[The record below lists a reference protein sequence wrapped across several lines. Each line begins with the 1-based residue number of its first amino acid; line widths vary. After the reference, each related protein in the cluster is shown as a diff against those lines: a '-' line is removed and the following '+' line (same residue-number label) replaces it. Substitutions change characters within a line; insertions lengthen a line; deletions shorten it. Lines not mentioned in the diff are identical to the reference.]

1 MIDTHPGY
9 LVALIVAVVLMLGIG
24 VWVARWTK
32 SGEDFLLAGRRLGTP
47 LLMGSTL
54 ATLVGTGSSLGA
66 VGFGYENGWGG
77 ALYGIGG
84 AAGTFL
90 LLILFADVRKH
101 GFMTYAEEMSYY
113 FGANRF
119 IKGLVSLLMVLA
131 SVGWLGAHILGG
143 SIYLSFLTGMGDTW
157 AKIVVALSFGLYTI
171 IGGYLA
177 VVITD
182 AIQGLI
188 LFLGFTILT
197 VLAVIRVGGMSGI
210 RENAPEEGLSFL
222 GVDAMGPLPALSLA
236 VVVAVGVLA
245 TPSFRQRIYS
255 AADVKT
261 VRRSF
266 LLAGVLFAAFSVL
279 PALAGL
285 SAASMAPG
293 LENPD
298 MAFPYL
304 ATTLFPL
311 WLGAFLLVA
320 GLSATMSSGDS
331 DAIAGVT
338 ILLRDVVQIFTGRV
352 PRRENMVWLSR
363 VALAVVLTGALIGAL
378 VATTILDYITTMIS
392 TILTGLFA
400 ASVLGRFWK
409 RATWVGGVAA
419 MVGGSAT
426 ALVVN
431 NVESYTAF
439 WGNAVIPSLLAAFLC
454 GIVFSL
460 ATRPSRVTP
469 EEALR
474 ILAEERAVMDVGTSM
489 RGGEGSTDKQ
499 AD

>member
-24 VWVARWTK
+24 IWVARRNT

-47 LLMGSTL
+47 LLMGTTL

-66 VGFGYENGWGG
+66 VGFAYENGWAG
-77 ALYGIGG
+77 ALYGLGG
-84 AAGTFL
+84 ALGTFL
-90 LLILFADVRKH
+90 LLVLFADVRKY

-113 FGANRF
+113 FGANMF
-119 IKGLVSLLMVLA
+119 IKGLVSLLMLLA

-143 SIYLSFLTGMGDTW
+143 SIYLSYLTGMGDTS

-171 IGGYLA
+171 VGGYLA

-182 AIQGLI
+182 AIQGFI
-188 LFLGFTILT
+188 LFLGFT
-197 VLAVIRVGGMSGI
+197 VLAALAFVHVGGMSGI
-210 RENAPEEGLSFL
+210 RENAPEEGLSLL
-222 GVDAMGPLPALSLA
+222 GVEAVGPIPALSLA
-236 VVVAVGVLA
+236 VVVAIGVLA

-266 LLAGVLFAAFSVL
+266 LIAGLLFLAFSIL

-285 SAASMAPG
+285 TAASMEPG
-293 LENPD
+293 LENAD

-331 DAIAGVT
+331 DAVAGVT

-363 VALAVVLTGALIGAL
+363 VALALVLTGALVGAL
-378 VATTILDYITTMIS
+378 VATTIIDYITTMVS

-400 ASVLGRFWK
+400 ASVLGRFWS

-431 NVESYTAF
+431 NVDSFAEF
-439 WGNAVIPSLLAAFLC
+439 WGNAVIPSLAAAFLC

-460 ATRPSRVTP
+460 VTRPSRVTS

-474 ILAEERAVMDVGTSM
+474 ILAAERAVMDVGTSV
-489 RGGEGSTDKQ
+489 RAGEGSGDK
-499 AD
+499 AES